1 MLKCLTVAGSDC
13 SGGAG
18 IQADLKAFS
27 ANETFGMSVIT
38 SVVAENTTR
47 VLSVF
52 NVPVEEIQKQIDA
65 VFEDIHVDAVKLG
78 MLPTAEIISAVA
90 DKLNEYKPS
99 IIVCDPVMVA
109 TSGDALSE
117 GGTVSTMRE
126 KLFPIVTLLTPNIPE
141 AEAISGLEIKNENHM
156 EKAARII
163 MDMGVKN
170 VLIKGGHLTGDAVDY
185 LCTPEGVHKLACK
198 RVDSPNTHG
207 TGCTLSSA
215 ITANLAHGMDML
227 SAVTKAKNYI
237 TEAIEKSFTV
247 GKGHSPV
254 NHFYDYYDLKGT
266 VL

>member
-1 MLKCLTVAGSDC
+1 MLKCLSVAGSDC

-170 VLIKGGHLTGDAVDY
+170 VLVKGGHLTGDAVDY

-198 RVDSPNTHG
+198 HWLYFVICHNCKPCPRYGYALRCNKG
-207 TGCTLSSA
+207 
-215 ITANLAHGMDML
+215 
-227 SAVTKAKNYI
+227 
-237 TEAIEKSFTV
+237 EKLYHR
-247 GKGHSPV
+247 GNRKIIHS
-254 NHFYDYYDLKGT
+254 GQRT
-266 VL
+266 

>member
-1 MLKCLTVAGSDC
+1 MAGSDC

-170 VLIKGGHLTGDAVDY
+170 VLVTLWIISVPRRVFISLPASVLIRLIPMALAVLCHL
-185 LCTPEGVHKLACK
+185 P
-198 RVDSPNTHG
+198 
-207 TGCTLSSA
+207 
-215 ITANLAHGMDML
+215 
-227 SAVTKAKNYI
+227 
-237 TEAIEKSFTV
+237 
-247 GKGHSPV
+247 
-254 NHFYDYYDLKGT
+254 
-266 VL
+266 

>member
-1 MLKCLTVAGSDC
+1 MLKCLSVAGSDC

-163 MDMGVKN
+163 MDMGVKTSSSKAVISLATLWIISVPRRVFISLPAS
-170 VLIKGGHLTGDAVDY
+170 VLIRLIPMALAVLCHL
-185 LCTPEGVHKLACK
+185 P
-198 RVDSPNTHG
+198 
-207 TGCTLSSA
+207 
-215 ITANLAHGMDML
+215 
-227 SAVTKAKNYI
+227 
-237 TEAIEKSFTV
+237 
-247 GKGHSPV
+247 
-254 NHFYDYYDLKGT
+254 
-266 VL
+266 

>member
-1 MLKCLTVAGSDC
+1 MLKCLSVAGSDC

-109 TSGDALSE
+109 TSGDHEGKALSYSYAPYTE
-117 GGTVSTMRE
+117 YPRSRSY
-126 KLFPIVTLLTPNIPE
+126 LRL
-141 AEAISGLEIKNENHM
+141 
-156 EKAARII
+156 
-163 MDMGVKN
+163 
-170 VLIKGGHLTGDAVDY
+170 GDK
-185 LCTPEGVHKLACK
+185 E
-198 RVDSPNTHG
+198 
-207 TGCTLSSA
+207 
-215 ITANLAHGMDML
+215 
-227 SAVTKAKNYI
+227 
-237 TEAIEKSFTV
+237 
-247 GKGHSPV
+247 
-254 NHFYDYYDLKGT
+254 
-266 VL
+266 

>member
-1 MLKCLTVAGSDC
+1 MLKCLSVAGSDC

-170 VLIKGGHLTGDAVDY
+170 VLVKGGH
-185 LCTPEGVHKLACK
+185 
-198 RVDSPNTHG
+198 SPNTHG

>member
-1 MLKCLTVAGSDC
+1 MAGSDC

-163 MDMGVKN
+163 MDMGVKTSSSKAVISLATLWIISVPQRAFISLPAS
-170 VLIKGGHLTGDAVDY
+170 VLIRLIPMALAVLCHL
-185 LCTPEGVHKLACK
+185 P
-198 RVDSPNTHG
+198 
-207 TGCTLSSA
+207 
-215 ITANLAHGMDML
+215 
-227 SAVTKAKNYI
+227 
-237 TEAIEKSFTV
+237 
-247 GKGHSPV
+247 
-254 NHFYDYYDLKGT
+254 
-266 VL
+266 

>member
-1 MLKCLTVAGSDC
+1 MAGSDC

-117 GGTVSTMRE
+117 GGTVSAMRE

-163 MDMGVKN
+163 MDMGVKTSSSKAVISPATLWIISVPQRVFISLPASVWIRQIPMAPA
-170 VLIKGGHLTGDAVDY
+170 VLCHL
-185 LCTPEGVHKLACK
+185 P
-198 RVDSPNTHG
+198 
-207 TGCTLSSA
+207 
-215 ITANLAHGMDML
+215 
-227 SAVTKAKNYI
+227 
-237 TEAIEKSFTV
+237 
-247 GKGHSPV
+247 
-254 NHFYDYYDLKGT
+254 
-266 VL
+266 

>member
-1 MLKCLTVAGSDC
+1 MLKCLSVAGSDC

-27 ANETFGMSVIT
+27 ANQTFGMSVIT

-65 VFEDIHVDAVKLG
+65 VFEDIRVDAVKLG
-78 MLPTAEIISAVA
+78 MLPTAEIISAGA

-141 AEAISGLEIKNENHM
+141 AEAISGLEIKNENDM
-156 EKAARII
+156 EKAVISLAMLWIFSVLRRAFISLPAS
-163 MDMGVKN
+163 
-170 VLIKGGHLTGDAVDY
+170 VLIHLIPMALAV
-185 LCTPEGVHKLACK
+185 LCHLP
-198 RVDSPNTHG
+198 
-207 TGCTLSSA
+207 
-215 ITANLAHGMDML
+215 
-227 SAVTKAKNYI
+227 
-237 TEAIEKSFTV
+237 
-247 GKGHSPV
+247 
-254 NHFYDYYDLKGT
+254 
-266 VL
+266 

>member
-1 MLKCLTVAGSDC
+1 MLKCLSVAGSDC

-163 MDMGVKN
+163 MDMGVKTSSSKAVISLATLWIISVPQRAFISLPAS
-170 VLIKGGHLTGDAVDY
+170 VLIRLIPMALAVLCHL
-185 LCTPEGVHKLACK
+185 P
-198 RVDSPNTHG
+198 
-207 TGCTLSSA
+207 
-215 ITANLAHGMDML
+215 
-227 SAVTKAKNYI
+227 
-237 TEAIEKSFTV
+237 
-247 GKGHSPV
+247 
-254 NHFYDYYDLKGT
+254 
-266 VL
+266 

>member
-1 MLKCLTVAGSDC
+1 MLKCLSVAGSDC

-163 MDMGVKN
+163 MDMGVKTSSSKAVISLATLWIISVPRRAFISLPAS
-170 VLIKGGHLTGDAVDY
+170 VLIRLIPMALAVLCHL
-185 LCTPEGVHKLACK
+185 P
-198 RVDSPNTHG
+198 
-207 TGCTLSSA
+207 
-215 ITANLAHGMDML
+215 
-227 SAVTKAKNYI
+227 
-237 TEAIEKSFTV
+237 
-247 GKGHSPV
+247 
-254 NHFYDYYDLKGT
+254 
-266 VL
+266 

>member
-1 MLKCLTVAGSDC
+1 MAGSDC

-163 MDMGVKN
+163 MDMGVKKAVISLATLWIISVPQRAFISLPAS
-170 VLIKGGHLTGDAVDY
+170 VLIRLIPMALAVLCHL
-185 LCTPEGVHKLACK
+185 P
-198 RVDSPNTHG
+198 
-207 TGCTLSSA
+207 
-215 ITANLAHGMDML
+215 
-227 SAVTKAKNYI
+227 
-237 TEAIEKSFTV
+237 
-247 GKGHSPV
+247 
-254 NHFYDYYDLKGT
+254 
-266 VL
+266 

>member
-1 MLKCLTVAGSDC
+1 
-13 SGGAG
+13 
-18 IQADLKAFS
+18 
-27 ANETFGMSVIT
+27 MSVIT

-156 EKAARII
+156 EEAARII

-170 VLIKGGHLTGDAVDY
+170 VLVKGGHLTGDAVDY

>member
-1 MLKCLTVAGSDC
+1 MLKCLSVAGSDC

-126 KLFPIVTLLTPNIPE
+126 KLFSYSYAPYTEYPRSRSYLRL
-141 AEAISGLEIKNENHM
+141 
-156 EKAARII
+156 
-163 MDMGVKN
+163 
-170 VLIKGGHLTGDAVDY
+170 GDK
-185 LCTPEGVHKLACK
+185 E
-198 RVDSPNTHG
+198 
-207 TGCTLSSA
+207 
-215 ITANLAHGMDML
+215 
-227 SAVTKAKNYI
+227 
-237 TEAIEKSFTV
+237 
-247 GKGHSPV
+247 
-254 NHFYDYYDLKGT
+254 
-266 VL
+266 

>member
-1 MLKCLTVAGSDC
+1 MAGSDC

-156 EKAARII
+156 
-163 MDMGVKN
+163 
-170 VLIKGGHLTGDAVDY
+170 
-185 LCTPEGVHKLACK
+185 
-198 RVDSPNTHG
+198 PNTHG

-266 VL
+266 IL

>member
-1 MLKCLTVAGSDC
+1 MLKCLSVAGSDC

-117 GGTVSTMRE
+117 GGSIIQTHTAYDKR
-126 KLFPIVTLLTPNIPE
+126 PVTQTSSLAVHRRTIF
-141 AEAISGLEIKNENHM
+141 
-156 EKAARII
+156 RI
-163 MDMGVKN
+163 
-170 VLIKGGHLTGDAVDY
+170 T
-185 LCTPEGVHKLACK
+185 
-198 RVDSPNTHG
+198 
-207 TGCTLSSA
+207 
-215 ITANLAHGMDML
+215 
-227 SAVTKAKNYI
+227 
-237 TEAIEKSFTV
+237 
-247 GKGHSPV
+247 
-254 NHFYDYYDLKGT
+254 
-266 VL
+266 